1 MEFETG
7 LFINNEYI
15 PSSSG
20 ETISV
25 YNPADNTLV
34 TDKVQVAS
42 AEDVDK
48 AVASAKEAFKTW
60 RSTPSGQRAAV
71 MNKYADLL
79 EKHADQ
85 IALLETTNM
94 GMPIVGS
101 RMLVGAQ
108 AQSFRYYAGLVDKVH
123 GETYT
128 EDGDGLFK
136 MVTYEPF
143 GVCAGISA
151 WNGTNLSVGWKIAPA
166 VAMGNTFVHKSS
178 ERSPLS
184 ALFLGRLVK
193 EAGFPPGVINLI
205 SGGGATGAALAS
217 HMDVARMSFT
227 GSVAAGRKVQMAAAQ
242 SNLKPVTLE
251 LGGKSASIVFE
262 DANMANAIR
271 HNSQSF
277 LANNAQAC
285 SAASRLFVHE
295 KIAPAFIENL
305 KKSWTDLLGTIGD
318 PTNTSTFMGPM
329 VDQAQ
334 ADRVREYVKGAKADG
349 VEVLVD
355 SIEEVGARPGSFSGL
370 TVFLN
375 PGLDSRIWKEEIF
388 GPVLVV
394 RTFKTE
400 EEAVELANDTEFGL
414 SGIIFTSDISR
425 ALRVASKLE
434 VGTLTINASHYPSK
448 FTPWGGW
455 KQSGYGRE
463 GGLEAVKEYVQSKTI
478 HVNLNA

>member
-1 MEFETG
+1 
-7 LFINNEYI
+7 
-15 PSSSG
+15 
-20 ETISV
+20 
-25 YNPADNTLV
+25 
-34 TDKVQVAS
+34 
-42 AEDVDK
+42 
-48 AVASAKEAFKTW
+48 
-60 RSTPSGQRAAV
+60 
-71 MNKYADLL
+71 
-79 EKHADQ
+79 
-85 IALLETTNM
+85 
-94 GMPIVGS
+94 
-101 RMLVGAQ
+101 
-108 AQSFRYYAGLVDKVH
+108 
-123 GETYT
+123 
-128 EDGDGLFK
+128 
-136 MVTYEPF
+136 
-143 GVCAGISA
+143 
-151 WNGTNLSVGWKIAPA
+151 
-166 VAMGNTFVHKSS
+166 MGNTFVHKSS

-414 SGIIFTSDISR
+414 SGES
-425 ALRVASKLE
+425 E
-434 VGTLTINASHYPSK
+434 MH
-448 FTPWGGW
+448 
-455 KQSGYGRE
+455 
-463 GGLEAVKEYVQSKTI
+463 
-478 HVNLNA
+478 LNPDSQLPIRL